1 MEGTRASVLSMP
13 LELEFLVDWDDASE
27 IKAHR
32 QCFGPSVH
40 ACSPAAE
47 PEPEVV
53 DLASTILASTVFSL
67 VPSLVLPRSSEF
79 YSDKPQSPSQ
89 VSSSKPSP
97 STFPQSLPSSGA
109 KSQRLHRQGLPCA
122 GLRTSPPLLINHA
135 HMPTVLSAH
144 GPCPLVSASV
154 TTPAVSAHFPLPAGR
169 MSSSF

>member
-1 MEGTRASVLSMP
+1 MP
-13 LELEFLVDWDDASE
+13 QVSE
-27 IKAHR
+27 AHR
-32 QCFGPSVH
+32 QCSGPSAH
-40 ACSPAAE
+40 ACSPAVQ

-53 DLASTILASTVFSL
+53 DLASTVLASTVLSL
-67 VPSLVLPRSSEF
+67 VPSLAMPRLSEF

-97 STFPQSLPSSGA
+97 PSHSSEPPVFWGKIAASPLSGPHLCRPPHHPSSA
-109 KSQRLHRQGLPCA
+109 RA
-122 GLRTSPPLLINHA
+122 PLA

-154 TTPAVSAHFPLPAGR
+154 TTRAVSAHFPLPAGR